1 MKTSIRKRKKFS
13 VSGNR
18 CPYCGTVYKHEG
30 MARNCLRGPICRI
43 YNNVTGD
50 RRQIAD
56 IQFKAAACVQFYA
69 APILKCDRD
78 GEYYHKVKE
87 HAQRCLDLIDILYNR
102 MMPLRCGMAV
112 FDASTT
118 KAARLL
124 ESIWPPVKTDMTH
137 LLAVMSTLLYDIRR
151 ALDEAWQH
159 YPKWNT
165 DEVWAEIEQETD
177 ALFDLFNPSGTED
190 YPHIDKVMPVYDTLR
205 EFILPERKTVMRLY
219 LAGDRFWIAAPTK
232 AEAREILRTETGL
245 VNLTV
250 KGIDLG
256 EKLEDGRT
264 AGELMATAN
273 GIPKIVARAA

>member
-1 MKTSIRKRKKFS
+1 MKTSIRKRKKFT
-13 VSGNR
+13 VSGNK

-30 MARNCLRGPICRI
+30 MARNCLRGPLCRI

-56 IQFKAAACVQFYA
+56 IQFKAAACVQFFA
-69 APILKCDRD
+69 APLLKCDRD
-78 GEYYHKVKE
+78 GEYYQKIKQ
-87 HAQRCLDLIDILYNR
+87 HAQSCLDLIDVLYSK

-137 LLAVMSTLLYDIRR
+137 LLAVMSTLFYDVRR
-151 ALDEAWQH
+151 ALDEACQH
-159 YPKWNT
+159 YPAWDT
-165 DEVWAEIEQETD
+165 DDVWAEIEQETD
-177 ALFDLFNPSGTED
+177 ALFDLFNPEGTED
-190 YPHIDKVMPVYDTLR
+190 YPHIDKVMPAYDTLR

>member
-30 MARNCLRGPICRI
+30 MARNCLRGPLCRI

-56 IQFKAAACVQFYA
+56 IQFKAAACVQFFA
-69 APILKCDRD
+69 APLLKCDRD
-78 GEYYHKVKE
+78 GEDYQKIKH
-87 HAQRCLDLIDILYNR
+87 HAQNCLNLIDVLYTK
-102 MMPLRCGMAV
+102 MMHLRCGMAV

-124 ESIWPPVKTDMTH
+124 ESIWPPVKTNMTH

-165 DEVWAEIEQETD
+165 DEVWAEIEHETD
-177 ALFDLFNPSGTED
+177 ALFDLFNPQGTED
-190 YPHIDKVMPVYDTLR
+190 YPHIEKVMPAYDKLR
-205 EFILPERKTVMRLY
+205 EFILPERKTIMRLY

-245 VNLTV
+245 VGLPV
-250 KGIDLG
+250 KGIALG

-264 AGELMATAN
+264 ARELMATAN

>member
-30 MARNCLRGPICRI
+30 MARNCLRGPFCRI

-56 IQFKAAACVQFYA
+56 IQFKAAACVQFFA
-69 APILKCDRD
+69 APLLKCDRD
-78 GEYYHKVKE
+78 GEYYQKIKQ
-87 HAQRCLDLIDILYNR
+87 HAQSCLDLIDVLYTK

-165 DEVWAEIEQETD
+165 DEVWAEIEHETD
-177 ALFDLFNPSGTED
+177 ALFDLFNPQGTED
-190 YPHIDKVMPVYDTLR
+190 YPHIDKVMPAYDKLR
-205 EFILPERKTVMRLY
+205 EFILPERKVTMRLY

-245 VNLTV
+245 VGLPV
-250 KGIDLG
+250 KGIALG

>member
-30 MARNCLRGPICRI
+30 MARNCLRGPLCRI

-56 IQFKAAACVQFYA
+56 IQFKAAACVQFFA
-69 APILKCDRD
+69 APLLKCDRD
-78 GEYYHKVKE
+78 GEYYQKIKQ
-87 HAQRCLDLIDILYNR
+87 HAQSCLDLIDVLYSK

-165 DEVWAEIEQETD
+165 DEVWAEIEHETD
-177 ALFDLFNPSGTED
+177 ALFDLFNPQGTED
-190 YPHIDKVMPVYDTLR
+190 YPHIDKVMPAYDKLR
-205 EFILPERKTVMRLY
+205 EFILPERKVTMRLY

-273 GIPKIVARAA
+273 GIPKVVARAT